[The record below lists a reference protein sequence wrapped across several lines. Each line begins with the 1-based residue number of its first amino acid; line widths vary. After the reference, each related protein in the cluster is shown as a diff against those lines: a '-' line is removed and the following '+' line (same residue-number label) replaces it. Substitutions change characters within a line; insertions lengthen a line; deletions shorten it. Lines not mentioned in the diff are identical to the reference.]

1 MDHWRPPVTAGAVFV
16 LERLR
21 RILSAMNLR
30 LLPPQSGVL
39 WQRWLL
45 LALILLAF
53 GRVTWRLGVQNFWW
67 DESLSLQRA
76 EQGLWPLIRGELVLK
91 DGFSE
96 VMTIDQ
102 HPFFSFLLQ
111 GALIRLAGIS
121 EFVVRFPAAVAA
133 TLLVPALWVLG
144 RRLVEQGAV
153 PPGTPYWVALLAG
166 INPFYLWY
174 GQEGRPY
181 TLWALLAVLST
192 YLLLR
197 MLAYKPL
204 RPVEVAGYGI
214 TLVAF
219 LATHYLGV
227 FLVPLH
233 GLIVFGHLARH
244 NLRRALLGLAA
255 LGFVGAGAATV
266 ALWQLVRPGAGDNLN
281 RITLGVL
288 VPDLLNAFSMGL
300 SVNINDVWWLDLFF
314 GVLALL
320 GVGWGLRSRP
330 STEQG
335 GWILPLFVLIPV
347 CVLMAINT
355 FRPAYMNA
363 RHLSLI
369 SGGFLLLVATGLG
382 ALSQWRP
389 WLAALAA
396 LPLVAGAG
404 YSTVNYFTLPQYGKD
419 HFAELG
425 QYLHEHLLPGDVL
438 LLNPPS
444 SWRIF
449 RYYLPLDR
457 LDQAVAEGQQV
468 AYYGVPLLNRS
479 WDETFAQLETSRRS
493 FRRIWHVN
501 SGTHPYFDLENQVEG
516 WLNKHAVEFR
526 SERFF
531 SPNSI
536 VALDLYL
543 PGAPVDEGPLAD
555 LSIQHRSEV
564 VFGEQIHLVGYDV
577 GEPLGPGF
585 PRPVNLYWRVT
596 SKPEHRYK
604 YILYLIEVQPDGSQQ
619 TVALTEREP
628 YGGVAATIYW
638 DPGKT
643 IIEYSDFDPGT
654 DGLDLNSGRYWLAL
668 QMYHAE
674 TLEKLPVTVLA
685 ADAQALDE
693 ETVLLPLTAP

>member
-1 MDHWRPPVTAGAVFV
+1 MRQPPRHAP
-16 LERLR
+16 L
-21 RILSAMNLR
+21 
-30 LLPPQSGVL
+30 
-39 WQRWLL
+39 RWLL

-53 GRVTWRLGVQNFWW
+53 GRVTWRLGAQNFWW

-76 EQGLWPLIRGELVLK
+76 EQALWPLIRGELVLK

-96 VMTIDQ
+96 LMTIDQ

-111 GALIRLAGIS
+111 GALIRLAGSS
-121 EFVVRFPAAVAA
+121 EFVVRFPAAASA
-133 TLLVPALWVLG
+133 TLLTPALWALG
-144 RRLVEQGAV
+144 RRLVHQEVV
-153 PPGTPYWVALLAG
+153 PSSTPYWAALLSA

-197 MLAYKPL
+197 MLAHKPL
-204 RPVEVAGYGI
+204 RPVEAVGYGVA
-214 TLVAF
+214 LVAF
-219 LATHYLGV
+219 LSTHYLAV
-227 FLVPLH
+227 FLIPLH

-244 NLRRALLGLAA
+244 NLRRALLGLAG
-255 LGFVGAGAATV
+255 LGLVGAGAAAV
-266 ALWQLVRPGAGDNLN
+266 ALWQLIRPGAGDNLN
-281 RITLGVL
+281 RITVGVL

-300 SVNINDVWWLDLFF
+300 SVDINDVWWIDLFF
-314 GVLALL
+314 GALALL
-320 GVGWGLRSRP
+320 GVVWGLRSWKRI
-330 STEQG
+330 EQG

-347 CVLMAINT
+347 GVLLVINV
-355 FRPAYMNA
+355 FRPAYMNS

-382 ALSQWRP
+382 VLSRWRL
-389 WLAALAA
+389 WLAGLAAL
-396 LPLVAGAG
+396 LLVAGAG

-419 HFAELG
+419 RFAELG

-449 RYYLPLDR
+449 RYYLPLDL
-457 LDQAVAEGQQV
+457 LDEAIGRGEQV
-468 AYYGVPLLNRS
+468 AYYGVPLLNRT
-479 WDETFAQLETSRRS
+479 WDETFAQLENSRRG
-493 FRRIWHVN
+493 FRRIWHAN

-516 WLNKHAVEFR
+516 WLNEHAAGFR

-536 VALDLYL
+536 VALEMYL
-543 PGAPVDEGPLAD
+543 PDAPVHEGPLAD
-555 LSIQHRSEV
+555 LTIQHRTEV
-564 VFGEQIHLVGYDV
+564 IFGEQIHLVGYDV

-585 PRPVNLYWRVT
+585 PRPVNLYWQVS
-596 SKPEHRYK
+596 SKPQHRYK
-604 YILYLIEVQPDGSQQ
+604 YILRLVEVEPDGSQREI
-619 TVALTEREP
+619 ALTEREP
-628 YGGVAATIYW
+628 YGGVAATLYW

-643 IIEYSDFDPGT
+643 IIEYSEFEPGT
-654 DGLDLNSGRYWLAL
+654 DKLELNSGRYQLTL

-674 TLEKLPVTVLA
+674 TLEKLPVAVVA
-685 ADAQALDE
+685 GNAQAFDE
-693 ETVLLPLTAP
+693 ETVRLPLTAP

>member
-1 MDHWRPPVTAGAVFV
+1 
-16 LERLR
+16 
-21 RILSAMNLR
+21 MNLR
-30 LLPPQSGVL
+30 LPPQHIAL

-45 LALILLAF
+45 LTLILLAF
-53 GRVTWRLGVQNFWW
+53 GRVTWRLGAQNFWW

-76 EQGLWPLIRGELVLK
+76 EQGWWPLIRGELVLK
-91 DGFSE
+91 DGFSGL
-96 VMTIDQ
+96 MTIDQ

-111 GALIRLAGIS
+111 GVLIRLAGTS
-121 EFVVRFPAAVAA
+121 EYVVRFPAAAAA

-144 RRLVEQGAV
+144 RRLVKQGAV
-153 PPGTPYWVALLAG
+153 PPGTPDWVALLGAV
-166 INPFYLWY
+166 NPFYLWY

-181 TLWALLAVLST
+181 ALWALLAGLST

-197 MLAYKPL
+197 MLAHKPL
-204 RPVEVAGYGI
+204 RLVEVAGYGV

-233 GLIVFGHLARH
+233 GLIIFAYLARH
-244 NLRRALLGLAA
+244 NLRRALLGLAG
-255 LGFVGAGAATV
+255 LGLVGAGAAAV
-266 ALWQLVRPGAGDNLN
+266 ALWQLIRPGAGDNLN

-300 SVNINDVWWLDLFF
+300 SVDINDVWWLDLFF
-314 GVLALL
+314 GLLAVL
-320 GVGWGLRSRP
+320 GVVWGLRSWQRI
-330 STEQG
+330 EQG

-347 CVLMAINT
+347 VILLVINII
-355 FRPAYMNA
+355 RPAYMNA
-363 RHLSLI
+363 RHMSLI

-382 ALSQWRP
+382 ALGRWRP
-389 WLAALAA
+389 WLAGLAA
-396 LPLVAGAG
+396 VPLVVGAG

-419 HFAELG
+419 HYAELG

-449 RYYLPLDR
+449 RYYLPLDL
-457 LDQAVAEGQQV
+457 LDQAIAEGEQV
-468 AYYGVPLLNRS
+468 VYYGVPLLNRS
-479 WDETFAQLETSRRS
+479 WEETFAQLDNSRGG
-493 FRRIWHVN
+493 FRRIWHAN

-516 WLNKHAVEFR
+516 WLNKNAIEFR

-536 VALDLYL
+536 VALELYL
-543 PGAPVDEGPLAD
+543 PDAPVDEGPLAD
-555 LSIQHRSEV
+555 LPIQYRTDV
-564 VFGEQIHLVGYDV
+564 AFGEQIHLVGYDV

-585 PRPVNLYWRVT
+585 ARPVNLYWRVT

-604 YILYLIEVQPDGSQQ
+604 YILRLVEVQPDGSQQ
-619 TVALTEREP
+619 LVAVTEREP
-628 YGGVAATIYW
+628 YGGVAATLYW

-643 IIEYSDFDPGT
+643 IIEYSEFDPGT
-654 DGLDLNSGRYWLAL
+654 DGLELNSGRYQLTL

-674 TLEKLPVTVLA
+674 TLEKLPGTVLA
-685 ADAQALDE
+685 ADAQLLDE
-693 ETVLLPLTAP
+693 ETVLLPLTTR